1 MSWKRLWRY
10 EVCFTS
16 HRFHYHD
23 RQTTARL
30 IPRLDED
37 SRLIPVLDNLSQG
50 FVAGI
55 ASEWAGATGPGN
67 SGEIRA
73 EMIDDLAKKHFP
85 ICMRTLHE
93 SLQRDNHLKHFG
105 RLQYGLF
112 LKVCLPYVSLPI
124 LLP

>member
-1 MSWKRLWRY
+1 M
-10 EVCFTS
+10 
-16 HRFHYHD
+16 
-23 RQTTARL
+23 TARL

-55 ASEWAGATGPGN
+55 ASEWANAAGPGG

-73 EMIDDLAKKHFP
+73 EMVDDLAKKHFP
-85 ICMRTLHE
+85 VCMRSLHE
-93 SLQRDNHLKHFG
+93 NLMRDNHLKHFG

-112 LKVCLPYVSLPI
+112 LKVCVRYLTSHRRDGC
-124 LLP
+124 